1 MKPDIEA
8 LRKKYMDNPP
18 EGMTSQD
25 IRIMSEDALLSSFRF
40 LGKRKAGNL
49 NDFLLVALWLLM
61 QYSSFSLPQ

>member
-25 IRIMSEDALLSSFRF
+25 IRIMSEDALLDMDYF
-40 LGKRKAGNL
+40 L
-49 NDFLLVALWLLM
+49 NDDELNITVRQSRQSGVARATC
-61 QYSSFSLPQ
+61 PD

>member
-25 IRIMSEDALLSSFRF
+25 IRIMRSAASIPTASKQNR
-40 LGKRKAGNL
+40 
-49 NDFLLVALWLLM
+49 
-61 QYSSFSLPQ
+61 